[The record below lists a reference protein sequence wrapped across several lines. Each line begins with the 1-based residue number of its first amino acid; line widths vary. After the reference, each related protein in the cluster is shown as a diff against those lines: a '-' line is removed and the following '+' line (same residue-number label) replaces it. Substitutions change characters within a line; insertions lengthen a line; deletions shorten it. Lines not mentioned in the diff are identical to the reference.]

1 MLFNALLSGTDV
13 NDTWTMEHKGALQS
27 LRIAN
32 TESVLRCV
40 EMRPSAQAEIAVQ
53 TGLSAALVSSIV
65 HQLVAEGAVETTPG
79 TRSGRRA
86 TIVSVASTPSGT
98 VVGVA
103 LERDGF
109 RIATWAGSALQF
121 QSFPW
126 QADFVAQ
133 DGSVRPGGLGQVESH
148 LSTLTSVSAVAL
160 SAPGWASVRAK
171 RPHLASTTMA
181 LPHWWAPQ
189 SAAEDLGTALG
200 CEVLTLNDANAA
212 AHAEFRMGSA
222 QGLNNFIYL
231 YLAGG
236 IGGALFMDGK
246 AVDGDS
252 GFAGELGHIQ
262 VSDSG
267 PRCRCGN
274 RGCLELVIGEQALM
288 EPLRQRSPEM
298 ASAKLNT
305 LIDLAVAGDPFSARS
320 LAEAGEDIGRVVA
333 QMLRFLDMRNIIV
346 GGLLAEAGDVIIR
359 PLADQLSRHSAFQ
372 PYQIEDPLV
381 PVRRAQLGLNA
392 SALGAM
398 LKAAEHI
405 GMRSVPDLKNA
416 I

>member
-1 MLFNALLSGTDV
+1 MD
-13 NDTWTMEHKGALQS
+13 HKGALQS

-32 TESVLRCV
+32 TESVLQCV
-40 EMRPSAQAEIAVQ
+40 EMRPSAQAEIAIQ

-65 HQLVAEGAVETTPG
+65 HQLVAEGAVETTAG
-79 TRSGRRA
+79 TRNGRRA
-86 TIVSVASTPSGT
+86 TIVSVAATPKGT
-98 VVGVA
+98 VAGVA
-103 LERDGF
+103 LERDAF
-109 RIATWAGSALQF
+109 RIATWAGSKPQF
-121 QSFPW
+121 QCFPW
-126 QADFVAQ
+126 QGDFVAQ
-133 DGSVRPGGLGQVESH
+133 DGPMRPGGLGQVESE
-148 LSTLTSVSAVAL
+148 LRKIASVSAVAI
-160 SAPGWASVRAK
+160 SAPGWSSDRAK
-171 RPHLASTTMA
+171 RPRLASTTMA

-200 CEVLTLNDANAA
+200 CDVVTINDANAA
-212 AHAEFRMGSA
+212 AHAEIRMGSA

-236 IGGALFMDGK
+236 IGGAIFINGK
-246 AVDGDS
+246 AVDGDR

-305 LIDLAVAGDPFSARS
+305 LIDLAVAGDPFCARS

-333 QMLRFLDMRNIIV
+333 QMLRFLDMGIVVV
-346 GGLLAEAGDVIIR
+346 GGLLAESGDVIIR

-372 PYQIEDPLV
+372 PYEIEETFV
-381 PVRRAQLGLNA
+381 PVKRAQLGLNA
-392 SALGAM
+392 SAIGSM
-398 LKAAEHI
+398 LKAAEHV
-405 GMRSVPDLKNA
+405 GLRSVPDLKDA
-416 I
+416 T